1 MGGGRM
7 EEEERGRG
15 MWSGWWRRKEE
26 LLPESVETVQSHLLR
41 RGRRSAIARGE
52 KERKKG

>member
-1 MGGGRM
+1 M

-41 RGRRSAIARGE
+41 GGRRSAIARGE